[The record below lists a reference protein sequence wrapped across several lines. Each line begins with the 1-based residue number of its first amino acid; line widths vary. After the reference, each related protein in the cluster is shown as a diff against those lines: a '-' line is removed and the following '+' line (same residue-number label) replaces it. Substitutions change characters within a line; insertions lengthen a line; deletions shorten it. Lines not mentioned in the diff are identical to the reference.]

1 MVDSVFEMPNWKT
14 LVVDDQQVIRDA
26 VRCLATQYIG
36 ESDECGDGDEAVDKY
51 AQAFESGKPYDLIL
65 LDLEMPRMDGP
76 ETVEAIRNYEDHA
89 HVVEENR
96 VRVVLVTG
104 YPDENQ
110 VKEWFTDKH
119 DAYIVKP
126 ITKQKLMD
134 TVTELRH

>member
-1 MVDSVFEMPNWKT
+1 
-14 LVVDDQQVIRDA
+14 
-26 VRCLATQYIG
+26 
-36 ESDECGDGDEAVDKY
+36 
-51 AQAFESGKPYDLIL
+51 
-65 LDLEMPRMDGP
+65 MDGP

-96 VRVVLVTG
+96 VLVVLVTG